1 LLGCGP
7 RLKGMKYLFL
17 LVISLFWSGAV
28 PSLFAQ
34 VAAPPVKVSTPTIP
48 KRPKFFFLEAPDFN
62 VLVHHGEGEQTAEGS
77 LVING
82 YKNDPSTSLPIDFW
96 IFGTVLKR
104 QGELNG
110 VVLTKFAESGD
121 ELVLILFLKHR
132 GMENAIVL
140 LYVPEVRG
148 LRVLKELE
156 DLGPVNS
163 VEIVRMRCERDPV
176 IMEYFLVPK
185 PQPKEAGSDPIKEAI
200 TKAAK

>member
-1 LLGCGP
+1 MNYRYLLA
-7 RLKGMKYLFL
+7 L
-17 LVISLFWSGAV
+17 SLTVFGGL
-28 PSLFAQ
+28 PSAFPQA
-34 VAAPPVKVSTPTIP
+34 AAPTVKVSTPTIP
-48 KRPKFFFLEAPDFN
+48 KRPKFFFLESADFN
-62 VLVHHGEGEQTAEGS
+62 VLIHHGEGEQTAEGS

-82 YKNDPSTSLPIDFW
+82 YKNDPNTTLPIDFW

-132 GMENAIVL
+132 GMENALVL

-185 PQPKEAGSDPIKEAI
+185 PQPKEAGSDPIKEALI
-200 TKAAK
+200 KAAK

>member
-1 LLGCGP
+1 MV
-7 RLKGMKYLFL
+7 MKYLFL
-17 LVISLFWSGAV
+17 LAAAFPSLGAV
-28 PSLFAQ
+28 PSLFSQ
-34 VAAPPVKVSTPTIP
+34 VPAPTVKVSTPTIP

-82 YKNDPSTSLPIDFW
+82 YKNDPSTMLPIDFW

-110 VVLTKFAESGD
+110 VVLTKFAERGD
-121 ELVLILFLKHR
+121 ELVMILFLKHR
-132 GMENAIVL
+132 GMENAVVL

-163 VEIVRMRCERDPV
+163 VEIGRMRCERDPV

-185 PQPKEAGSDPIKEAI
+185 PRPKEAGSDPIGEAI
-200 TKAAK
+200 IKATK